1 MTDPINPLL
10 QHCRK
15 LFLRG
20 LTRQV
25 RIGVHDF
32 ERAQAQR
39 LVFDI
44 ELYVPLASSTPQRDQ
59 IDEVVDYDFVRA
71 VVSQVIDRGHID
83 LQETVGDAVLDGLL
97 AHPQVLAARVSTYK
111 PDVYEDCAAVG
122 VSTFRQ
128 KSGGAPPNPS

>member
-1 MTDPINPLL
+1 MSATADALL
-10 QHCRK
+10 RHCRK

-25 RIGVHDF
+25 RIGVHAF
-32 ERAQAQR
+32 ERTQPQR

-44 ELYVPLASSTPQRDQ
+44 ELYVALSGTTPLRDQ
-59 IDEVVDYDFVRA
+59 ITEVVDYDFVRQ
-71 VVSQVIDRGHID
+71 VVSQVIERGHID
-83 LQETVGDAVLDGLL
+83 LQETLGDAVLDGLL
-97 AHPQVLAARVSTYK
+97 AHPQVLAAQVCTYK

-128 KSGGAPPNPS
+128 KNSALLSNLP